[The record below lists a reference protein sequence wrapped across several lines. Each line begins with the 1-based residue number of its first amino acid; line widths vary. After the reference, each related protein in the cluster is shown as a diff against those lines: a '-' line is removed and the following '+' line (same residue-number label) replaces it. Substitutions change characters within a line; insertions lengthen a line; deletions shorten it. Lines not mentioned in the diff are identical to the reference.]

1 MNQEL
6 AKFCGIQWHK
16 EIKTESKLSC
26 SCGKTYAFSAPA
38 HKEFIDSTA
47 NSELHK
53 RFACTNPDFAGK
65 DFHLLHTAM
74 GETGQWDRLGAFL
87 AVHDEDFPYD
97 SLLAEVELHRRSFAE
112 QVKIIHEFIKEER
125 L

>member
-6 AKFCGIQWHK
+6 AKFCGIQWHE

-47 NSELHK
+47 NSEVHK

-74 GETGQWDRLGAFL
+74 GEKGLWDELKSFLHGHYDTFLPTTAEIIFHRLPFQ
-87 AVHDEDFPYD
+87 
-97 SLLAEVELHRRSFAE
+97 E
-112 QVKIIHEFIKEER
+112 QVKIIHEFIEEKR